1 MVDAESAIVLDK
13 VGIMDDEFGLWII
26 VGNGMIVTPLERGSF
41 VVEVIQVLRRVEV
54 LELLELLASTWL

>member
-1 MVDAESAIVLDK
+1 MLDK

>member
-1 MVDAESAIVLDK
+1 MDAESAIVLDN

>member
-1 MVDAESAIVLDK
+1 
-13 VGIMDDEFGLWII
+13 MDDEFGLWII